1 MFFSAFLTRLYLVFA
16 SLFVIAVIGIW
27 LIPRSD
33 ISVHAERRPA
43 FDLATFFDGKS
54 VAYGIFE
61 DRFGNLRRQF
71 RVEIDANLEGD
82 VLTLDEQFLYADG
95 EQDRRIW
102 EIEKQIID
110 GEFVYTGRAGD
121 ITGKAN
127 GRIAGNAMSWRY
139 DITLVLSGMEVE
151 VSFDDFIYQIDSDI
165 AINRAYV
172 SKWGLEIGSVTLVF
186 LKDSLAAQ
194 KLPLDLNSW

>member
-110 GEFVYTGRAGD
+110 GEVVYTGRAGD
-121 ITGKAN
+121 ITGKAK

>member
-1 MFFSAFLTRLYLVFA
+1 MFFSALLTRIYLVIVTIFLA
-16 SLFVIAVIGIW
+16 AVIAVW
-27 LIPRSD
+27 FVPRSD

-43 FDLATFFDGKS
+43 FNLMTFFDGKT

-71 RVEIDANLEGD
+71 RVEIDAKTDGN
-82 VLTLDEQFLYADG
+82 VLILDERFLYADG

-102 EIEKQIID
+102 RIEKNIIE
-110 GEFVYTGRAGD
+110 GEAVYTGRAED
-121 ITGKAN
+121 ITGTAT

-139 DITLVLSGMEVE
+139 QITLLLSGMEVE
-151 VSFDDFIYQIDSDI
+151 VRFDDFIYQIDNDMV
-165 AINRAYV
+165 INRAYV

-186 LKDSLAAQ
+186 LKDALAAQ
-194 KLPLDLNSW
+194 KLPLDLKNW